1 MMRLRGPERYS
12 DRIYLSDKTGKNYL
26 NEINDYNK
34 KRSLYG
40 INDISV
46 GEKTEWSF
54 SSWQHGYDD
63 RRNQM
68 RTGTRLETYQL
79 ETYHLKHRNFEGT
92 GKVYIILKI
101 RRGRIDGVPDQF
113 NGIIASLK
121 RVY

>member
-1 MMRLRGPERYS
+1 MKRYS

-26 NEINDYNK
+26 KEINNYNK
-34 KRSLYG
+34 KRGLYG

-54 SSWQHGYDD
+54 GSFQNGYDD

-68 RTGTRLETYQL
+68 RTGTRLETY
-79 ETYHLKHRNFEGT
+79 HLKHRNFDRT

-101 RRGRIDGVPDQF
+101 RIGWIDGVPDQF

>member
-1 MMRLRGPERYS
+1 MKRYS
-12 DRIYLSDKTGKNYL
+12 ERIYLSDKWDKIYL
-26 NEINDYNK
+26 KEINNYNE
-34 KRSLYG
+34 KRGRYG

-54 SSWQHGYDD
+54 NSKQMELDK
-63 RRNQM
+63 RNNQM
-68 RTGTRLETYQL
+68 RTGTRL

-113 NGIIASLK
+113 NGIIASLR

>member
-1 MMRLRGPERYS
+1 MKRYS
-12 DRIYLSDKTGKNYL
+12 ERIYLSDKWDKNYL
-26 NEINDYNK
+26 KEINNYNE
-34 KRSLYG
+34 KRGRYG

-54 SSWQHGYDD
+54 GSFQNGYDD

-68 RTGTRLETYQL
+68 RTGTRLETY
-79 ETYHLKHRNFEGT
+79 HLKHRNFEGT
-92 GKVYIILKI
+92 GKVYKILKI
-101 RRGRIDGVPDQF
+101 RRGHIDGVPDKF